1 MTQEPGVD
9 DRPRLLLIDDCVALR
24 DLYELVLERE
34 FDVLTAT
41 RGAEGAAL
49 ARDLQP
55 DAIVL
60 DVTMPGMDGW
70 ETCALIKCHASTAH
84 IPVILLT
91 GADDRDLAQHATAV
105 GASALLRKPCQ
116 ANRLRDAILAALSAQ
131 PQPNGH
137 PASR

>member
-1 MTQEPGVD
+1 MIEQPAAD
-9 DRPRLLLIDDCVALR
+9 NRRRLLLIDDCVALR

-49 ARDLQP
+49 ARDVQP

-70 ETCALIKCHASTAH
+70 ETCALLKHHDFTAH
-84 IPVILLT
+84 IPVIMLT
-91 GADDRDLAQHATAV
+91 GEGGDLAQRATAV
-105 GASALLRKPCQ
+105 GASALLQKPCP
-116 ANRLRDAILAALSAQ
+116 AERLRDTILAALS
-131 PQPNGH
+131 PQ
-137 PASR
+137 

>member
-1 MTQEPGVD
+1 MTQGSVE

-34 FDVLTAT
+34 FEILTAA

-49 ARDLQP
+49 ARDVQP

-60 DVTMPGMDGW
+60 DITMPGMDGW
-70 ETCALIKCHASTAH
+70 ETCELIKCHDLTAH

-91 GADDRDLAQHATAV
+91 GAEDGDLAQRATAV

-116 ANRLRDAILAALSAQ
+116 ADVLRETIFATLAQ
-131 PQPNGH
+131 P
-137 PASR
+137 

>member
-1 MTQEPGVD
+1 MTQQPGVD

-24 DLYELVLERE
+24 DLYELALERE

-49 ARDLQP
+49 ARDVQP

-60 DVTMPGMDGW
+60 DVAMPGMDGW
-70 ETCALIKCHASTAH
+70 ETCALIKCDDSTAH

-91 GADDRDLAQHATAV
+91 GTDDRDLAQHATAV
-105 GASALLRKPCQ
+105 GAAAVLRKPCQ
-116 ANRLRDAILAALSAQ
+116 ADRLRDAILAALS
-131 PQPNGH
+131 G
-137 PASR
+137 PAL

>member
-1 MTQEPGVD
+1 MTQGSVE

-34 FDVLTAT
+34 FEVLTAA

-49 ARDLQP
+49 ARDVQP

-60 DVTMPGMDGW
+60 DITMPGMDGW
-70 ETCALIKCHASTAH
+70 ETCEQIKCHDLTAH

-91 GADDRDLAQHATAV
+91 GAEDCDLAQRATAV

-116 ANRLRDAILAALSAQ
+116 ADVLRETILATLTQ
-131 PQPNGH
+131 P
-137 PASR
+137 